1 MKKETSNKKD
11 SEKDVISNTELEDK
25 EFELVARIIEK
36 KEEISKAQEKLKS
49 LSYKKRIQKVVRESK
64 FMEFFKSKKT
74 LPIPEKTQEA
84 PKEIDL
90 EKIALSSH
98 KKEKP
103 IEKNDFEYISNLQQ
117 EEEIKYIR
125 DSKITTNLVNNPKI
139 NNAPRIQ
146 ERPEIAFQPSN
157 KSVSDNVEKYMPVKK
172 IVDNFRENL
181 SPREKDLFLKEEIKY
196 KQSI

>member
-1 MKKETSNKKD
+1 MKKDPKNKES
-11 SEKDVISNTELEDK
+11 SEKDESSRTQSNDEEL
-25 EFELVARIIEK
+25 ELVARIIEK

-64 FMEFFKSKKT
+64 FMEFFKSKKI
-74 LPIPEKTQEA
+74 LPISEKTQEA

-90 EKIALSSH
+90 EKIALSSP

-103 IEKNDFEYISNLQQ
+103 IEKNDFEYTSNLQQ

-125 DSKITTNLVNNPKI
+125 DSKITTNLVNNSKI
-139 NNAPRIQ
+139 NNPPRIQ

-157 KSVSDNVEKYMPVKK
+157 EKISNNIETYLPVEKIDETLQQDM
-172 IVDNFRENL
+172 
-181 SPREKDLFLKEEIKY
+181 SPREREVFSKEEIKY
-196 KQSI
+196 KSSI